1 MKSKQ
6 APRNDNPAWTAKD
19 FKRAKPLKDVLPALA
34 EASKRA
40 RGRPKLESPK
50 EQVTLRLDANVLK
63 AFREDGPGWQSRI
76 NATLAKVVGRSK
88 TRKKAS

>member
-6 APRNDNPAWTAKD
+6 APRNENPVWTAKD

-50 EQVTLRLDANVLK
+50 EQVTLRLDANVLR
-63 AFREDGPGWQSRI
+63 AFREEGPGWQSRI
-76 NATLAKVVGRSK
+76 NATLAKAVGK
-88 TRKKAS
+88 VRKKAG